1 MQGRIGHRDAGH
13 LHRLE
18 ACHRGHGAG
27 AADLELDTQQLG
39 QLLARGE
46 LVGDRPTRL
55 ARAEAQFALE
65 GDAVDLEHHAVDLVG
80 QRIAS
85 ATDVVVVVAAG
96 LGALDQAQLAT
107 DGDTPAAERLEDAHL
122 GVRQRPADLAEAVG
136 TELQRA
142 TGGDLRI
149 QLAQAAGRRVARV
162 GEGLAA
168 GFHGL
173 GVERL
178 ETGLGHEH
186 LAAHFE
192 DLRPAFAVQ
201 LQRYV
206 ANGAYV
212 AGDVLAGA
220 AIAAGGAAHQLAAFV
235 EQADGQAVQL
245 RLATVLDLRATTEQ
259 VAARQQVG
267 QSFAYAAVEVQQ
279 VLLLEGVAEAEHG
292 DLMAHFAERRGRR
305 AADPL
310 GRRVG
315 RQQLRVL
322 GLQRLQLAEQAIV
335 FGVGNARFVE
345 HVVTVIVG
353 VQFGSQ
359 LRDAFG
365 GSLGVGH
372 GGSP

>member
-1 MQGRIGHRDAGH
+1 M
-13 LHRLE
+13 
-18 ACHRGHGAG
+18 
-27 AADLELDTQQLG
+27 
-39 QLLARGE
+39 
-46 LVGDRPTRL
+46 PTC
-55 ARAEAQFALE
+55 
-65 GDAVDLEHHAVDLVG
+65 
-80 QRIAS
+80 
-85 ATDVVVVVAAG
+85 
-96 LGALDQAQLAT
+96 
-107 DGDTPAAERLEDAHL
+107 
-122 GVRQRPADLAEAVG
+122 VRQRPADLAEAVG

-220 AIAAGGAAHQLAAFV
+220 AVAAGGAAHQLAALV

-245 RLATVLDLRATTEQ
+245 RLATVLDLRATAEQ